1 MTAITPE
8 IKGRAERVAKQ
19 VTRHGKTISARQ
31 GWLVGRKGI
40 YHQGLPCDKKPTMAT
55 SLKIDD
61 TLKSR
66 VQHLASQRRRAP
78 HGIML
83 EAIRQYVERAKAHEG
98 FKQEAKASWAAHQ
111 ETGRHL
117 TGREVRAW
125 LNAWASMPK
134 GRFLSATSNRH
145 PWRGGRPGT
154 MPAVLGCQGT
164 ASRQAGHAVT
174 ALRRRIGAAWFALLM
189 CACASASVPASQAE
203 RTPDDSAIEA
213 FAGKAAARFPGADAA
228 EAVADRILDGFQ
240 AGPSRLA
247 VGDGTVIYWGF
258 KFQEANLQSVA
269 IYDAGGHPRLL
280 AAVDDVV
287 RLVAGGR
294 QAPLGS
300 MDQYLKA
307 LQDSGSTPMISVFVR
322 NAQDLN
328 VYLPYL
334 KRWLQADL
342 LGFNVHCDK
351 ADRAPACTLAARI
364 ELPIQAYALS
374 PDSEKTRALPVPQVA
389 AAPVPLESFVQ

>member
-1 MTAITPE
+1 MM
-8 IKGRAERVAKQ
+8 KG
-19 VTRHGKTISARQ
+19 
-31 GWLVGRKGI
+31 L
-40 YHQGLPCDKKPTMAT
+40 L
-55 SLKIDD
+55 
-61 TLKSR
+61 
-66 VQHLASQRRRAP
+66 HLA
-78 HGIML
+78 
-83 EAIRQYVERAKAHEG
+83 
-98 FKQEAKASWAAHQ
+98 
-111 ETGRHL
+111 
-117 TGREVRAW
+117 
-125 LNAWASMPK
+125 
-134 GRFLSATSNRH
+134 
-145 PWRGGRPGT
+145 
-154 MPAVLGCQGT
+154 
-164 ASRQAGHAVT
+164 

-189 CACASASVPASQAE
+189 CASASASAQLTQEE

-213 FAGKAAARFPGADAA
+213 FAGKAAAQFSGAAAA

-269 IYDAGGHPRLL
+269 IYDADGHPRLL

-287 RLVAGGR
+287 RLVGGR
-294 QAPLGS
+294 QAPLNS
-300 MDQYLKA
+300 MEAYLKA
-307 LQDSGSTPMISVFVR
+307 VQDSGSTPMISVFVR

-351 ADRAPACTLAARI
+351 ADMAPACALAARI

-374 PDSEKTRALPVPQVA
+374 PDSDKTRALPVPQVA